1 MRDIRTRI
9 YEWIIWVLVWVFG
22 YAPLCSAL
30 TFSPLDRAQVMDSA
44 RSVTPEK
51 YPNAEVVQLDSRQW
65 ITYKTDGTYRQWY
78 ETYAK
83 VMTEKG
89 RRRYKSVTSS
99 YTIPY
104 NVTEFKLV
112 EVIRPDGSSLQ
123 VDIEK
128 NSSDLIE
135 QSQMDA
141 NIYDPNNRILRVSIP
156 EVNVGDTVH
165 FIVCDEFKKTRMP
178 GTFSDYVLFESTDPI
193 KRAEYTVVAPKEKPL
208 QSMALKA
215 QTPGTVTH
223 TKEAVNGEIVY
234 TWVARDVPQT
244 YEEPQMPPLYTQEQ
258 RLLVSTI
265 PDWESVSKWYW
276 SLCKP
281 KIESTTPEMEKTV
294 KDLVAGISNPQR
306 KIETIFY
313 WVSQEIRYMGIT
325 VEKDAPG
332 YEPHP
337 VKMTFERRAGICRD
351 KAALLVSMLR
361 LAGFEAYPV
370 LIMNGP
376 KKDPEVP
383 QPFFN
388 HAISC
393 VRMPDGKYLLM
404 DATDENTK
412 ELFPAY
418 LNDQSYLVASPH
430 GETLLTSP
438 IIPAEQN
445 MMHIETTGTLG
456 KQGDLHASVRM
467 FFEGINDNV
476 YRRFFSQLTP
486 EERRQYFEKI
496 VMRTAPGGILTSF
509 DLLPADMLDTSQRI
523 EARFGFEV
531 KEWAIP
537 GKDTVILP
545 VVDFSKSVGMS
556 NILIGKMGLKK
567 RKYPYVTDVACGIQE
582 SFRLDV
588 GDSLGKVLS
597 LPESTRIDNK
607 GATWK
612 SSMSVRGGGSLIFEQ
627 TFKMKI
633 PEYTPEEYG
642 ELQETIRTIEADNK
656 KMPVFST
663 ARSPLPVSEQQWYTP
678 FQSDALVIDEVHDYD
693 VIDRTSWTET
703 KHVKMKVL
711 TYAGK
716 KNYSDIRIAFNPSWE
731 KVELKKAV
739 VTSPGGIR
747 STIDE
752 KEVNIMDADWVGD
765 AHRYPA
771 SKIMVVSLPG
781 VEEGSTIE
789 YTLVRKKT
797 GRSFFSLHGESCF
810 LDNRRIESRSR
821 EDQSLVTMDGVFRYP
836 EPIEKKTVRIRVPEG
851 MKLNISDFSD
861 HGKPVDLTGR
871 GIQVRTMNERNKR
884 VYEFSAAMVP
894 PARQEDYMPPWYY
907 FNPVLFASSGSWKDY
922 AHEVQTHLTRAA
934 SSCEK
939 AAKLTAGLVK
949 DTDESTAK
957 IRLIRDFVARN
968 IKDIFN
974 AWHELP
980 LSCITPA
987 DRVLSDGYG
996 GSADR
1001 AVLLYAMLKSAGFEP
1016 ELVLASW
1023 VSPVDELKEPLYDYP
1038 APHWFKCVLVR
1049 VKEGDSFIYL
1059 NDTDEY
1065 AELGSTGSALH
1076 PALVLSTGKF
1086 ETIRPRSDLFEDRTD
1101 VDISIRLSE
1110 DGDIVMKQKRTFFG
1124 TNYAVF
1130 RKQFSEM
1137 PPEERKRHHEQL
1149 VSSISHAAK
1158 SAGEYVTRYDL
1169 YPGVEELSIRADS
1182 YAVRQNEYLYLKIPG
1197 LVNILEGV
1205 TSDDRK
1211 SPLYQYSPRKAQIT
1225 VDVTLPEGIEAYE
1238 VLPPDGL
1245 QLGIGKEGGGISLE
1259 TSMRDGGPG
1268 SRTKVVRVRQTVDIK
1283 PVTVPADDYPELL
1296 DIQRILSHPKTNLLL
1311 LRMKK

>member
-9 YEWIIWVLVWVFG
+9 YEWAIGMLVWVFG

-30 TFSPLDRAQVMDSA
+30 TFTPLDRAQVMDAA

-51 YPNAEVVQLDSRQW
+51 YPNAEVVQVDSRQW
-65 ITYKTDGTYRQWY
+65 VTYKTDGTYRQWY

-112 EVIRPDGSSLQ
+112 EVIRNDGSTLP

-135 QSQMDA
+135 QSQMDS

-165 FIVCDEFKKTRMP
+165 FIVYDEFKKTRMP
-178 GTFSDYVLFESTDPI
+178 DTFSDYVLFEGTDPI

-215 QTPGTVTH
+215 QIQGTVTQ
-223 TKEAVNGEIVY
+223 TKESLNGGIIY
-234 TWVARDVPQT
+234 NWVAKDIPQT

-276 SLCKP
+276 NLCKP
-281 KIESTTPEMEKTV
+281 KISDTTPEMEKTV

-337 VKMTFERRAGICRD
+337 VSMTFERRAGICRD
-351 KAALLVSMLR
+351 KAALLVAMLR

-393 VRMPDGKYLLM
+393 VRKPDGKYLLM

-418 LNDQSYLVASPH
+418 LNDQSYLVASPN

-467 FFEGINDNV
+467 FFEGINDNT

-509 DLLPADMLDTSQRI
+509 DLLPGDMLDTSQRI

-531 KEWAIP
+531 KDWAIP
-537 GKDTVILP
+537 GKSTVILP
-545 VVDFSKSVGMS
+545 IVHFGKSVGMS
-556 NILIGKMGLKK
+556 NILVGKMGLKK
-567 RKYPYVTDVACGIQE
+567 RKYPYITNVACGIQE
-582 SFRLDV
+582 SLRLDI
-588 GDSLGKVLS
+588 GDSLGKALS
-597 LPESTRIDNK
+597 LPEPTQIDNK

-612 SSMSVRGGGSLIFEQ
+612 SSMFIRGGGTLVFEQ
-627 TFKMKI
+627 TFKMKV

-642 ELQETIRTIEADNK
+642 ELQGVIKTIEADNK
-656 KMPVFST
+656 KMPVFSI
-663 ARSPLPVSEQQWYTP
+663 ASAPLSVSEQQWYTP
-678 FQSDALVIDEVHDYD
+678 FQSDALVIDETHDYD
-693 VIDRTSWTET
+693 VIDKTSWTET
-703 KHVKMKVL
+703 KHVKMKIL

-739 VTSPGGIR
+739 VTSPSGIR
-747 STIDE
+747 SSIDE
-752 KEVNIMDADWVGD
+752 KEINIMDAEWVGD
-765 AHRYPA
+765 ARRYPA

-797 GRSFFSLHGESCF
+797 GRSFFSIHGESCF
-810 LDNRRIESRSR
+810 LDNKRVESRSR

-851 MKLNISDFSD
+851 MKLALSDFGN
-861 HGKPVDLTGR
+861 HGKPVDLIGR
-871 GIQVRTMNERNKR
+871 GVQVKTAHDGNKT
-884 VYEFSAAMVP
+884 VYEFSAAMIP
-894 PARQEDYMPPWYY
+894 PVRQEDYLPPWYG
-907 FNPVLFASSGSWKDY
+907 FNPVVFASSGNWKDY
-922 AHEVQTHLTRAA
+922 SHEVLTHLTRAA
-934 SSCEK
+934 SSSEK
-939 AAKLTAGLVK
+939 ARKLTVDLLK
-949 DTDESTAK
+949 KTEEKTLK
-957 IRLIRDFVARN
+957 IKAIRDFVARN
-968 IKDIFN
+968 IKEISN
-974 AWHELP
+974 AWYELP

-987 DRVLSDGYG
+987 DRVLADGYG
-996 GSADR
+996 NSADR
-1001 AVLLYAMLKSAGFEP
+1001 AVLLYAMLTSAGFDP
-1016 ELVLASW
+1016 EFVLSSW
-1023 VSPVDELKEPLYDYP
+1023 ASPVDELKEPLYDYP
-1038 APHWFKCVLVR
+1038 APHWFKDVLVR
-1049 VKEGDSFIYL
+1049 IKEGDSFIYL

-1076 PALVLSTGKF
+1076 PGLVLKTGKF
-1086 ETIRPRSDLFEDRTD
+1086 ETIHPLSGYFDDRTD
-1101 VDISIRLSE
+1101 IDVSIRLSE

-1158 SAGEYVTRYDL
+1158 STGEYVTRYDR
-1169 YPGVEELSIRADS
+1169 YPGVEELSVQVDS

-1205 TSDDRK
+1205 TSDERK
-1211 SPLYQYSPRKAQIT
+1211 NALYQYSPRDARIT
-1225 VDVTLPEGIEAYE
+1225 VDVTLPEGIEACE

-1245 QLGIGKEGGGISLE
+1245 TLGIGKGGGAITME
-1259 TSMRDGGPG
+1259 TSMRDEGAN
-1268 SRTKVVRVRQTVDIK
+1268 SKTKVVRVRQNVDIK

-1311 LRMKK
+1311 LRMAK